1 MNNLQYTLIILV
13 LLIGIH
19 NWLISSIEQINQQL
33 ITADKSLMP
42 ISFAL
47 FLGTVLLMLLLAP
60 SLGEF
65 FNGYGLLA
73 ISFSLVSS
81 FLIIRFFFSS
91 LLREIRYQTLWFKF
105 FINPNL
111 FLAIFFI
118 IATELLV
125 LYWLK
130 EVDIYIQQTFL
141 IFVSGYAMLI
151 ILSGF
156 FLGFP
161 KRQFDDWRLSIIVI
175 IDPIIVVFFAVFL
188 LQIVLSVF
196 YKFI

>member
-1 MNNLQYTLIILV
+1 MNNIQYTLIVLV
-13 LLIGIH
+13 LLMGLH
-19 NWLISSIEQINQQL
+19 NWLISSIDEIDQQL
-33 ITADKSLMP
+33 TTAHKSLMP
-42 ISFAL
+42 VSFAL
-47 FLGTVLLMLLLAP
+47 FIGTVLLMLLLAP
-60 SLGEF
+60 SLGVL
-65 FNGYGLLA
+65 FNSYGLLA

-81 FLIIRFFFSS
+81 FLIISFFLSS
-91 LLREIRYQTLWFKF
+91 LLREIRYHTLWFKF

-111 FLAIFFI
+111 LLTIFFI

-141 IFVSGYAMLI
+141 GFVSGYTVLI
-151 ILSGF
+151 ILSGI
-156 FLGFP
+156 FLGFQ
-161 KRQFDDWRLSIIVI
+161 KRDDWRLNTIVI